1 MSIDPSGPE
10 VDLDHVAT
18 CETKPCPTC
27 AAYWAMRLRIEA
39 RTIAEGRVVTDRPAG
54 LGPSPV
60 LMWVTSVILVAH
72 PLVVLAV
79 VQGSVVAFCVVETL
93 LLSALF
99 IWGVRG
105 RRSLRLVEP

>member
-1 MSIDPSGPE
+1 MSISPSGHE

-27 AAYWAMRLRIEA
+27 AAYEAMGLRIEA
-39 RTIAEGRVVTDRPAG
+39 RTVTEGRVATDRPAG
-54 LGPSPV
+54 LGPPPV
-60 LMWVTSVILVAH
+60 FMWVMCVIFVAH

-99 IWGVRG
+99 VWGVRG
-105 RRSLRLVEP
+105 RRS